1 MIDDLDNY
9 CQSSCVFSV
18 GEEHHT
24 SNLDQPPLRGVD
36 LDVCH
41 TDRTTAECV
50 ISFISG
56 SGMMVKERLL
66 SVDGVAIAIIEMRVF
81 LSISN

>member
-1 MIDDLDNY
+1 MIDDLDDY

-41 TDRTTAECV
+41 TDRTAAEGF
-50 ISFISG
+50 ISLISG
-56 SGMMVKERLL
+56 SSMVVKEHLL
-66 SVDGVAIAIIEMRVF
+66 FVDGVVIAVIE
-81 LSISN
+81 LGSYS

>member
-41 TDRTTAECV
+41 TDRTTAEGF
-50 ISFISG
+50 ISLISG
-56 SGMMVKERLL
+56 SGMMVNKYLL
-66 SVDGVAIAIIEMRVF
+66 FVDGVVIAVIE
-81 LSISN
+81 LGSYS